1 MKKNTFFL
9 ASLVGMMGLA
19 LVLSAPAVAAP
30 PAQFAYQTPTP
41 DDTGRIYYMVGE
53 RDTCLGIE
61 LLTGAKV
68 SDIRSLNQLD
78 ENCTIRPGQ
87 RLLIA
92 VVEVSTPLPEVQ
104 LSPTP
109 SEPTPTSS
117 LGNAQICILLFE
129 DINGNGMPDGS
140 ESQISGGVVSVSD
153 RAGRVSLTGTT
164 THGAEPLCF
173 DDIEGGEYNI
183 SVALPQGYNPTT
195 TMNYPLTVNPGDRS
209 TIAFGAQLSSQ
220 ARPESGLEGGR
231 SPLLGILGGIMVLLG
246 AGLGVY
252 LWRIKR

>member
-1 MKKNTFFL
+1 MKRNAFFL
-9 ASLVGMMGLA
+9 ACLAGVILLA
-19 LVLSAPAVAAP
+19 LALSAPAVAAP
-30 PAQFAYQTPTP
+30 QAQFAYHTPTP
-41 DDTGRIYYMVGE
+41 DDTGRIYYIVGE
-53 RDTCLGIE
+53 GDSCLRIE

-92 VVEVSTPLPEVQ
+92 VVEVSTPVPEPQV
-104 LSPTP
+104 SPTP

-140 ESQISGGVVSVSD
+140 ESQIAGGVVSVSD
-153 RAGRVSLTGTT
+153 RVGRVSLTGTT
-164 THGAEPLCF
+164 TRSAVPLCF
-173 DDIEGGEYNI
+173 DEIEAGEYNI
-183 SVALPQGYNPTT
+183 SLALPEGYNPTT
-195 TMNYPLTVNPGDRS
+195 TMNHPLTVHPGDRS
-209 TIAFGAQLSSQ
+209 TMDFGAQLSSQ

-252 LWRIKR
+252 IWRVKG